1 MQRRFRLTGD
11 KQFSRIRG
19 EGESAANRF
28 LVIRFLS
35 NGLDRS
41 RIGFLVSRRIGN
53 AVARNK
59 VRRRLREAVRL
70 APVKPGWDA
79 VFIARKG
86 AERAEYHELKRAT
99 DNLLR
104 RTHLAADEA
113 DQGDTAS
120 SSKSFR

>member
-53 AVARNK
+53 AVVRNK
-59 VRRRLREAVRL
+59 VKRRLREAVRL

-104 RTHLAADEA
+104 RTHLAVDEA
-113 DQGDTAS
+113 EQGNAAS
-120 SSKSFR
+120 CSNSIR